1 MAAAPVPG
9 IGPASVLYEAGF
21 SRSLI
26 IERLQDV
33 AIMMAMGEQLGE
45 NDKWIAATARA
56 WGFRLISRDRA
67 FERVPRLH
75 VLRY

>member
-1 MAAAPVPG
+1 MAPAPIPG

-33 AIMMAMGEQLGE
+33 AIMMAMGEQRVYTE
-45 NDKWIAATARA
+45 DEAIAAYEAVARPP
-56 WGFRLISRDRA
+56 
-67 FERVPRLH
+67 E
-75 VLRY
+75 

>member
-1 MAAAPVPG
+1 MAPAPIPG

-33 AIMMAMGEQLGE
+33 AIMMAMGEQ
-45 NDKWIAATARA
+45 
-56 WGFRLISRDRA
+56 
-67 FERVPRLH
+67 RV
-75 VLRY
+75 YT